1 MDIYKSASDDYK
13 EKANEEKIVLYG
25 KEEQCHNPCGFVND
39 IYIDDRYT
47 IDDILAE
54 IGIFKILSNF
64 ARLLQLNYSRYLN
77 QTLT

>member
-39 IYIDDRYT
+39 IYNKMWYFWPKSD
-47 IDDILAE
+47 
-54 IGIFKILSNF
+54 FKNF
-64 ARLLQLNYSRYLN
+64 E
-77 QTLT
+77 

>member
-39 IYIDDRYT
+39 IYIDR
-47 IDDILAE
+47 
-54 IGIFKILSNF
+54 
-64 ARLLQLNYSRYLN
+64 
-77 QTLT
+77 

>member
-39 IYIDDRYT
+39 IYI
-47 IDDILAE
+47 ICDIFGRNRIL
-54 IGIFKILSNF
+54 KILSNF